1 MEPGSGRLSG
11 SRHNSVKLLPL
22 NRMVVVRMSGLSEEE
37 RYRQLAA
44 EARASAARATDA
56 YDKRTLL
63 LVAQRYD
70 ILAERAKRRP
80 FEESA

>member
-1 MEPGSGRLSG
+1 
-11 SRHNSVKLLPL
+11 
-22 NRMVVVRMSGLSEEE
+22 LSEEE

-44 EARASAARATDA
+44 EARANAAQATDA

-63 LVAQRYD
+63 LVAQRYA

-80 FEESA
+80 VEKSA